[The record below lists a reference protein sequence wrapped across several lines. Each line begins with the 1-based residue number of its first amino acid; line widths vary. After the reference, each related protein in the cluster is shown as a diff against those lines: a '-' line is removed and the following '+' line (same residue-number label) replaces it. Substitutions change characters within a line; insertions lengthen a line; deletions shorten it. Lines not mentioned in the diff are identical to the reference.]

1 MLKLIFV
8 AKVPNSQNCHCTILP
23 KSWFAI
29 MPFCQSTESPKAQL
43 PKSPLQPN
51 QKLYSTLLYFS
62 LAADY
67 SSFFLSLMISSFPL
81 LQSLLSTR
89 QSDVGADASNRMNCK
104 GGKPGEKWQDAEF
117 LFLCDDLDLGCCV
130 EDGELKIR
138 LVFVFQDDTKA
149 IVIMK
154 QESLRAL

>member
-8 AKVPNSQNCHCTILP
+8 AKVPNSQNCHCSILP

-51 QKLYSTLLYFS
+51 QKLYYSTLLSFS

-67 SSFFLSLMISSFPL
+67 SSFFLSLMISSFPRSF
-81 LQSLLSTR
+81 SLHISQR
-89 QSDVGADASNRMNCK
+89 YAVGADASNRMICK

-130 EDGELKIR
+130 EDGKLKISG
-138 LVFVFQDDTKA
+138 L
-149 IVIMK
+149 
-154 QESLRAL
+154 SLFLFFKMT